1 LKCKN
6 ADFSDAII
14 VDENLIEYSQ
24 ASKDEKEP
32 KLKLSQLKHIFR
44 NSLETDIEFYFR
56 NFKRMLLP

>member
-1 LKCKN
+1 LL
-6 ADFSDAII
+6 II
-14 VDENLIEYSQ
+14 VDENLIEYLNNHNAKNAPQ
-24 ASKDEKEP
+24 AVKDEKEL